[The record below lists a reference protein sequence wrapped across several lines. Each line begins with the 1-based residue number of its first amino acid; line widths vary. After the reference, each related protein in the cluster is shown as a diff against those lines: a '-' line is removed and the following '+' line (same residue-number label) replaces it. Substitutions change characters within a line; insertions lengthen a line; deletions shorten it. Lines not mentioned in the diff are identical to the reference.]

1 MDRSRPLA
9 SRRVLLALRVVGG
22 GLLAAMAGI
31 HLHLWNAGY
40 SDIDWIGPL
49 FLVNVVAGVLLCIG
63 VLAAPRHRLAVVAAS
78 GALLQSG
85 ALGAL
90 ALALSV
96 WVELFGVVESTRA
109 TLFWPSVLVEA
120 AGACVLAALA
130 VLAFPGSRP
139 PASSRR
145 TPEPMRSG

>member
-9 SRRVLLALRVVGG
+9 SRRVLLALRVVVG
-22 GLLAAMAGI
+22 GLLAAMVGI

-90 ALALSV
+90 ALSV
-96 WVELFGVVESTRA
+96 WVGLFGFVESTRA

-120 AGACVLAALA
+120 AGACVLAAPA